1 MNKNRA
7 LAAFVFFLAMTP
19 CLAWAGAVASDKDTA
34 TNDANAKLAFAK
46 LKGLAGNWE
55 AKSKDGTTTTSYQ
68 VVANGTAVLERIHA
82 PGDKGEMLTV
92 YHLDGDRL
100 VLTHYCEAG
109 NQPHMQAEPFDPASN
124 QLRFDFA
131 GGGSLSD
138 VNVGHMHSVVL
149 TFAGADALHADW
161 AWQENGK
168 PGFHALME
176 FHRVR

>member
-1 MNKNRA
+1 MNRNRA
-7 LAAFVFFLAMTP
+7 LATFAFFLALSA
-19 CLAWAGAVASDKDTA
+19 CLAWAGAPDKIAA
-34 TNDANAKLAFAK
+34 TSDANARLAFDK

-55 AKSKDGTTTTSYQ
+55 ANGKDGKTRTSYE
-68 VVANGTAVLERIHA
+68 VVANGTALLERIHV

-109 NQPHMQAEPFDPASN
+109 NQPHMQAEPFDTASN

>member
-7 LAAFVFFLAMTP
+7 LAAFASFLALTA
-19 CLAWAGAVASDKDTA
+19 CLAWAGAVAPDKVA
-34 TNDANAKLAFAK
+34 TGDANAK
-46 LKGLAGNWE
+46 
-55 AKSKDGTTTTSYQ
+55 
-68 VVANGTAVLERIHA
+68 
-82 PGDKGEMLTV
+82 
-92 YHLDGDRL
+92 

-149 TFAGADALHADW
+149 TFAGTDALNADW

-168 PGFHALME
+168 PGFHALLE

>member
-1 MNKNRA
+1 
-7 LAAFVFFLAMTP
+7 VFFLTIAACP
-19 CLAWAGAVASDKDTA
+19 AWAGAPNRAAAKA
-34 TNDANAKLAFAK
+34 DANAKLAFEK
-46 LKGLAGNWE
+46 LKGLAGHWE
-55 AKSKDGTTTTSYQ
+55 ANSKDGITTTSYEI
-68 VVANGTAVLERIHA
+68 VANGSAVLERIHV

-109 NQPHMQAEPFDPASN
+109 NQPRMQAEPFDPSSN

-131 GGGSLSD
+131 GGGNLAD
-138 VNVGHMHSVVL
+138 LNVGHMHSVVF

-168 PGFHALME
+168 PGFHAQME